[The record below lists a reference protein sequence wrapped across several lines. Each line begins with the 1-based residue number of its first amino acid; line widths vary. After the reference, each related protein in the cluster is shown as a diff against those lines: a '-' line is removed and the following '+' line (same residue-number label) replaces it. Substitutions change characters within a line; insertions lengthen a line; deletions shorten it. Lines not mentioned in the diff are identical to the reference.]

1 MRWCLLVLLAA
12 CGSHKVDLGDG
23 AADVGIGCNQPQPL
37 LAATAAIPRLA
48 AAASGSRIAVGW
60 TADDATLGSARIT
73 LAGDDHIAAVER
85 DAYATAGS
93 YTGVSF
99 AMTTDATLVALGTQD
114 GHTQL
119 IADGGSPTTTTVQL
133 DAPGGVTVTG
143 GTPAF
148 ALAGNDTAA
157 GMAAIIGA
165 DGTGPVTLGTPASRL
180 VATRIKDGLAIVQVL
195 SSNTCALVPIDI
207 ELTRAGTPIPFGA
220 KKSACT
226 QAAAAYNDATGETL
240 LLRRDGDT
248 GAIKSTLVHADRT
261 LTAETTTA
269 ASGSE
274 PRAITTT
281 TATWV
286 SYANAGMLEVALV
299 DTSGTATKTIELGAV
314 SDATGHALV
323 STGSTAYALWMADD
337 LKIARLCD

>member
-1 MRWCLLVLLAA
+1 MRWSALVLLAA
-12 CGSHKVDLGDG
+12 CGSHEVDLGDG
-23 AADVGIGCNQPQPL
+23 AMDVGIGCNQPQPL

-48 AAASGSRIAVGW
+48 AAAHDSHLAVGW

-73 LAGDDHIAAVER
+73 LQGDDHIAAVER
-85 DAYATAGS
+85 DAYATAGN
-93 YTGVSF
+93 YTGVSI
-99 AMTTDATLVALGTQD
+99 AMTGDATLVALGTQD

-119 IADGGSPTTTTVQL
+119 AGTTTTIQL
-133 DAPGGVTVTG
+133 DAPGAVTLTG
-143 GTPAF
+143 GTPPF

-165 DGTGPVTLGTPASRL
+165 DGTGPVNVGSLASRL
-180 VATRIKDGLAIVQVL
+180 VATRIKDGLAIVEVL
-195 SSNTCALVPIDI
+195 SSNTCALIPIDLA
-207 ELTRAGTPIPFGA
+207 LTRAGTPIPFGA

-248 GAIKSTLVHADRT
+248 GAIKTTLVHADRT
-261 LTAETTTA
+261 LTPETTTA
-269 ASGSE
+269 PAGSE
-274 PRAITTT
+274 PRAIATTT
-281 TATWV
+281 GTWV
-286 SYANAGMLEVALV
+286 SYANAGMLEIALV
-299 DTSGTATKTIELGAV
+299 DATGAPMKTVELGAV

-337 LKIARLCD
+337 LEIARLCP